1 MWIVKKSKSHL
12 KGSQMGYFQHF
23 WHAFSLGWI
32 LIFNGISSIIHAFVP
47 ALFPG
52 TAAFTTMRIF
62 YKVCYN
68 HPNPYFQHV
77 RKTYKERYAKE
88 HIFERARKNEKDN
101 IDKV

>member
-1 MWIVKKSKSHL
+1 MWIIKKSKAHL
-12 KGSQMGYFQHF
+12 RGSQIDYLHHF

-32 LIFNGISSIIHAFVP
+32 LIFNGISSIIHAFIP
-47 ALFPG
+47 AFFPG

-77 RKTYKERYAKE
+77 RNTYKQRYAKE
-88 HIFERARKNEKDN
+88 DIFTRVHKINESDT
-101 IDKV
+101 DKV